1 MCCAFHIQFTQRLR
15 TCTAPSTTRHISPK
29 WIPSPPLSCIS
40 TTAFSAWQANGAD
53 AQGLMQARTR
63 ARCLFLW
70 KRGICVKRIFNN
82 LNKKKKPERKRKRG
96 YNSDCVSWKVRNKC
110 QLWNYWECFSQD
122 DLIVTFHPVRMMV
135 DYAESVSCAFV
146 GKTVEILRLFDCTLV
161 KKKYFLL
168 VKLNCW
174 SVTTYEQNTHQAR
187 LFKSTV
193 YKIT

>member
-1 MCCAFHIQFTQRLR
+1 
-15 TCTAPSTTRHISPK
+15 
-29 WIPSPPLSCIS
+29 
-40 TTAFSAWQANGAD
+40 
-53 AQGLMQARTR
+53 
-63 ARCLFLW
+63 
-70 KRGICVKRIFNN
+70 
-82 LNKKKKPERKRKRG
+82 
-96 YNSDCVSWKVRNKC
+96 
-110 QLWNYWECFSQD
+110 
-122 DLIVTFHPVRMMV
+122 MMV

-146 GKTVEILRLFDCTLV
+146 GKTVAVLRLFDCTLV